1 MKEKTVNAKNI
12 IIRFLLVIAAL
23 FLLLNGVWLWFRQH
37 YYVTVANHAEM
48 TKSKMG
54 RQTHYELSI
63 PIPEENSTA
72 RYSIT
77 CPQYLRFGFGY
88 FASEEPDSYVEQDGK
103 WLYPSDF
110 HISLTIHPELFGKP
124 RYQLS
129 IYDYRN
135 TNADLLAGR
144 TENLEPEIYMLDVD
158 ENMEIL
164 QELTYG
170 SRAVYDAAYNDAY
183 ALFCRAKAVFGL

>member
-1 MKEKTVNAKNI
+1 MKEKTVNARKI
-12 IIRFLLVIAAL
+12 IIRFLLIIAVL
-23 FLLLNGVWLWFRQH
+23 FLLLNGAWLYFRQH
-37 YYVTVANHAEM
+37 YYVTVADNAEM
-48 TKSKMG
+48 TKSRSG
-54 RQTHYELSI
+54 GQTHYELSI

-72 RYSIT
+72 RYGIT

-88 FASEEPDSYVEQDGK
+88 FVTEEPDSYVERDEK
-103 WLYPSDF
+103 WLYPFDF
-110 HISLTIHPELFGKP
+110 HIFLSIHPELFGEP

-129 IYDYRN
+129 IYDYR
-135 TNADLLAGR
+135 TAYADLLAGR
-144 TENLEPEIYMLDVD
+144 TENLEPEIYMLNVD

-170 SRAVYDAAYNDAY
+170 SRAVYDAAYDDAY